1 MAFKFNPFTGKLD
14 IAGSGGG
21 GSGTVTSI
29 TAGTG
34 LTGGTITTSGT
45 IAVNPVYSLEIHV
58 SKDGNDTTGDGTLLN
73 PVLTITKALTLVGA
87 GRNTVIVHPGGYT
100 ENLTVTSTNTTIATS
115 GLTGANTLLTGT
127 LTLNA
132 AARVSGLKMS
142 NLTIAGSALD
152 NAYISNCT
160 VDTQVIK
167 SGSNYVEI
175 INSEL
180 QCTAGI
186 QITGS
191 GIVSI
196 VGNKCWGVAVS
207 NASASVLIKDCFQVI
222 TPSVTAGSLQFDG
235 CAIFASAPTTNAV
248 TSSAG
253 TNITL
258 ANSFVLN
265 SATNN
270 VERVSLGGNYSILN
284 LVYDKANS
292 TLTGTNLNA
301 VDYFSVINAEK
312 IGVNTVADATVGLK
326 LDSTGVK
333 FNDGT
338 IQTTA
343 AAAITT
349 GSVDNA
355 VLRAN
360 GTGGATLQNS
370 GLIVEDTIESFAV
383 TGVASTDIITATGSA
398 FANGQ
403 PVRFTALTGG
413 SGLVTTTNYY
423 VINVSGATFQVSTS
437 VGGAASL
444 FTTDITA
451 GTLLTGHSVSTN
463 VTISENTTATNS
475 DLVLTAKGTGA
486 FIVGPK
492 PDGTST
498 GGSARGTR
506 AVDLQIEKNNAN
518 QVASG
523 TNSVIGGGRFNRNT
537 GTLSVVGGGSGNINL
552 SNYSVICG
560 GDFNSTSSAYGGFLG
575 VICGGQLN
583 SNTSR
588 QAFIGG
594 GCRNNISADSGVIC
608 GGGGQGNN
616 NGNNVSGVLG
626 AILAGNGGRADRYGM
641 QAHASGQFSNV
652 YPFSGGIGDAQRS
665 RFVLRCK
672 TTTNTGVE
680 MALDGATAYLG
691 IPSGKVMAMTI
702 NISGVKSDGTA
713 VAHYV
718 RQYAVKNVAGTS
730 SQVYAP
736 VTIGS
741 DNATGTSIALSAND
755 ADDTLR
761 ILVTG
766 IVSETWRWVASVDAV
781 EIIYGL

>member
-1 MAFKFNPFTGKLD
+1 MAYTFNPFTGKLD

-45 IAVNPVYSLEIHV
+45 IAVNPVYNLEIHV

-87 GRNTVIVHPGGYT
+87 GKNTVIVHPGGYT
-100 ENLTVTSTNTTIATS
+100 ESPTVTSTNTTIATS
-115 GLTGANTLLTGT
+115 ELTGANTLLTGT
-127 LTLNA
+127 LTLSA
-132 AARVSGLKMS
+132 AARVSGLKMN
-142 NLTIAGSALD
+142 NLTITGSG
-152 NAYISNCT
+152 NTYISNCT
-160 VDTQVIK
+160 VDTRVIK

-180 QCTAGI
+180 QCTAGV
-186 QITGS
+186 QITGA
-191 GIVSI
+191 GTVSI
-196 VGNKCWGVAVS
+196 VGNKCWAVAVS

-235 CAIFASAPTTNAV
+235 CAIFAAAPTTNAV

-265 SATNN
+265 SAANS

-349 GSVDNA
+349 GAVDNA
-355 VLRAN
+355 ILRAD

-370 GLIVEDTIESFAV
+370 GLIIEDTIVSI
-383 TGVASTDIITATGSA
+383 TGITGDAGTDVITATGSA

-413 SGLVTTTNYY
+413 TGLNTTTNYF
-423 VINVSGATFQVSTS
+423 VRDVSGATFKLETS
-437 VGGAASL
+437 IGGGAIN
-444 FTTDITA
+444 FTTNITA

-463 VTISENTTATNS
+463 VTLSENTTATNS
-475 DLVLTAKGTGA
+475 DLVLTPKGSGA
-486 FIVGPK
+486 LIAGPK
-492 PDGTST
+492 PDGTAV
-498 GGSARGTR
+498 GGNARGAF
-506 AVDLQIEKNNAN
+506 AVDLQIAHGTGGS
-518 QVASG
+518 QARVASG
-523 TNSVIGGGRFNRNT
+523 DN
-537 GTLSVVGGGSGNINL
+537 
-552 SNYSVICG
+552 SVICG
-560 GDFNSTSSAYGGFLG
+560 GSQNTASGNRSNIVGGRDG
-575 VICGGQLN
+575 TASGEY
-583 SNTSR
+583 S
-588 QAFIGG
+588 FIGSG
-594 GCRNNISADSGVIC
+594 NGNSGSGQYATIVNGSGNQASNQLTFIGNGASNAASGVETGIL
-608 GGGGQGNN
+608 
-616 NGNNVSGVLG
+616 SGRSGL
-626 AILAGNGGRADRYGM
+626 ADRYNM
-641 QAHASGQFSNV
+641 QSHAGGQFAAR
-652 YPFSGGIGDAQRS
+652 GDAQRA

-672 TTTNTGVE
+672 TTTNTAVE
-680 MALDGATAYLG
+680 MALDGATTYLS
-691 IPSGKVMAMTI
+691 IPSGKYLTGTI
-702 NISGVKSDGTA
+702 NIAGIKSDGLATA
-713 VAHYV
+713 SYI
-718 RQYAVKNVAGTS
+718 RQFSIKNVAATTTLVGT
-730 SQVYAP
+730 VN
-736 VTIGS
+736 TIGIDTAS
-741 DNATGTSIALSAND
+741 LTSISITAND
-755 ADDTLR
+755 ASDYLSVQ
-761 ILVTG
+761 VTG
-766 IVSETWRWVASVDAV
+766 IASETWRWVASVDVV
-781 EIIYGL
+781 EVAYGA